1 MMYLIFITTAIS
13 IVLPDT
19 LPFFTLDW
27 QHNAGVWGIEVRN
40 HKGKVRFEIIVNDST
55 GNELGWGIS
64 QLLELHGD
72 TFIPAERLE
81 PEELEY
87 DATLTYLAPG
97 KYQLCVKLL
106 DETHEIVT
114 TTKKTVYIRQPHV
127 WIDSI
132 IQRNGKVYVSW
143 SCEVDSLP
151 EGLFYSLQ
159 VIGYRD
165 TLGFETTY
173 PEYELY
179 LDPGKYGV
187 KVAII
192 DMWDRVLGESAV
204 EHLEIK

>member
-1 MMYLIFITTAIS
+1 MMYLIFIATAIN

-40 HKGKVRFEIIVNDST
+40 HTGKVRFEITVNDST

-72 TFIPAERLE
+72 TFIPAERLD

-87 DATLTYLAPG
+87 DATLTYLPPG

-106 DETHEIVT
+106 DETREIVT

-132 IQRNGKVYVSW
+132 IQRNGKVYVGW

-151 EGLFYSLQ
+151 EGLLYSLQ
-159 VIGYRD
+159 VVGYRD
-165 TLGFETTY
+165 TLKFETTY

-192 DMWDRVLGESAV
+192 DMWDKVLGESSV